1 MSDLKQWT
9 ATSSG
14 ASLSGMF
21 IGRMIKNREIGKRM
35 RSISHHKSFMPNT
48 SSAPEKPIS
57 YHTSSKSNAFTLSEK
72 ANLVNRFLPN
82 KWIDIYKLN
91 SGLFRCIHLPNER
104 FVTIGQDKSLRFYL
118 RQPPRYQFVDRIGI
132 PNNGFI
138 TDFARSTKGDQLAY
152 TTSNAYARSS
162 RSGLLGHTSDTS
174 VYHCS
179 IDQINDGLLQWNRFH
194 PSQERIPR
202 RRDAYFS
209 VCYTM
214 DDQNL
219 VVGRAGGRIS
229 VVAVDKHAHY
239 SFDGHENDVKAIHCS
254 KANPN
259 LFYSGCSDGFCKM
272 WDSRTSNKFIPLA
285 SSSTNDYAIT
295 HIDGDSFDRYIVTTS
310 GGVKFDILDVRQFSE
325 VISFDIQQKQQESNL
340 WGDIPHFDKA
350 LTIKKQNPSAIF
362 WRVKFSPRRT
372 GHRYIYCGS
381 NIGCIS
387 IFDIVTG
394 EIVKEFTK
402 DDCEVYDCSWHPND
416 NEIVSVSV
424 RSIS

>member
-152 TTSNAYARSS
+152 TTSNAY
-162 RSGLLGHTSDTS
+162 
-174 VYHCS
+174 
-179 IDQINDGLLQWNRFH
+179 
-194 PSQERIPR
+194 
-202 RRDAYFS
+202 
-209 VCYTM
+209 
-214 DDQNL
+214 
-219 VVGRAGGRIS
+219 
-229 VVAVDKHAHY
+229 
-239 SFDGHENDVKAIHCS
+239 
-254 KANPN
+254 
-259 LFYSGCSDGFCKM
+259 
-272 WDSRTSNKFIPLA
+272 
-285 SSSTNDYAIT
+285 
-295 HIDGDSFDRYIVTTS
+295 
-310 GGVKFDILDVRQFSE
+310 
-325 VISFDIQQKQQESNL
+325 
-340 WGDIPHFDKA
+340 
-350 LTIKKQNPSAIF
+350 
-362 WRVKFSPRRT
+362 
-372 GHRYIYCGS
+372 
-381 NIGCIS
+381 
-387 IFDIVTG
+387 
-394 EIVKEFTK
+394 
-402 DDCEVYDCSWHPND
+402 
-416 NEIVSVSV
+416 
-424 RSIS
+424 